1 MFKIKI
7 KMERITPKYI
17 KVLKENEV
25 FTFGSNRQGRHSL
38 GAALTARKKFGAI
51 YGQSRGLQGQSYAI
65 ITKELRNNYESVTL
79 EEIKKEINIFIQFTK
94 STPHLTFLVTEIGC
108 GLAGLKPKDIA
119 PLFQEAK
126 DIENIHLPERF
137 WRLIK

>member
-1 MFKIKI
+1 M
-7 KMERITPKYI
+7 RVTPDNITKLP
-17 KVLKENEV
+17 ENHIFV
-25 FTFGSNRQGRHSL
+25 FGSNLSGRHGK
-38 GAALTARKKFGAI
+38 GAAKTALTWGAKW
-51 YGQSRGLQGQSYAI
+51 GQASGLQGRTWGIPTKDQTIRRTLS
-65 ITKELRNNYESVTL
+65 IT
-79 EEIKKEINIFIQFTK
+79 EIKPFVDEFIISAK
-94 STPHLTFLVTEIGC
+94 SNPHLTFLVTEIGC